1 MAENVETALEN
12 FKKSAPAVVDAFQGL
27 HDAAFE
33 EGALSVKEK
42 RLIMVGIAAALRCEP
57 CIRRGVRGALEAGAS
72 HEEIVEAGGVA
83 VLMGGAPTTAY
94 CALYLMDELEKASQ
108 DKGGKP

>member
-1 MAENVETALEN
+1 MAIDMETALEN
-12 FKKSAPAVVDAFQGL
+12 FKKRAPDVVDAFHGL
-27 HDAAFE
+27 HDAVFQ
-33 EGALSVKEK
+33 EGALSVREK

-57 CIRRGVRGALEAGAS
+57 CIRRGVRGALESGAS
-72 HEEIVEAGGVA
+72 PEEIIEAGGVA

-108 DKGGKP
+108 DKRGKS